1 MVEVLCIIKLLSVSV
16 MFLICIFCFI
26 FEIQEKIYPLI
37 IGLIPMFAIG
47 VPSIVI
53 CFLNLSSFS
62 QTN

>member
-1 MVEVLCIIKLLSVSV
+1 VVEVLCIIKLLSVSA

-26 FEIQEKIYPLI
+26 FAIQEKIYPLI

-62 QTN
+62 

>member
-26 FEIQEKIYPLI
+26 FAIQEKIYPLI